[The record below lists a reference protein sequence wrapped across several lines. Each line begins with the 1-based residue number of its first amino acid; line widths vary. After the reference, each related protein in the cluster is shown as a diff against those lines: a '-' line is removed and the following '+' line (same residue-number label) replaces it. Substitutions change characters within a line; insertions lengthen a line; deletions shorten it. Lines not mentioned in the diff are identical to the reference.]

1 MGMNIKYI
9 ENLAKEMAIAV
20 ANEGGFKN
28 VKLENGT
35 LSVNTVEL
43 KNKRLIEMANKLD
56 KKDNNL
62 LDKIFQ
68 EEFNKILKAGIKTE
82 LRRKTLEEG
91 IAKKWN

>member
-1 MGMNIKYI
+1 
-9 ENLAKEMAIAV
+9 MAIAV